1 MKNTKNPPQGPSN
14 TLTAVAAITCIVA
27 LAASVFFVP
36 SPKRQAQASSELDL
50 TTAAQICASTS
61 SVATNYGD
69 CHVMVET
76 ISALR
81 TPPVPVS
88 KFSPSYKSLSDCKE
102 AVNYIFQDR
111 VDYPRALKVV
121 YRESTY
127 NPLARRPGSQYAGCA
142 QLSYTLQK
150 TFLKGPWQDPFF
162 NVLALRDAVD
172 SPAWGWCHW
181 DLVNYCLPGGEF

>member
-1 MKNTKNPPQGPSN
+1 MKNTKNTPQGPSN
-14 TLTAVAAITCIVA
+14 TLIAVAACSCILA
-27 LAASVFFVP
+27 LAASVLLVP
-36 SPKRQAQASSELDL
+36 SRKHQALASSDLDL
-50 TTAAQICASTS
+50 TVAAEVCAKADSL
-61 SVATNYGD
+61 ATQYGD

-81 TPPVPVS
+81 TPPTPVNALN
-88 KFSPSYKSLSDCKE
+88 PPYKPLSDCKE

-111 VDYPRALKVV
+111 VDYGRAMRVV

-127 NPLARRPGSQYAGCA
+127 NPLARRAGSQYAGCA

-150 TFLKGPWQDPFF
+150 TFLKGPWQDPYY